1 MNQDT
6 FIFLFFLSNFT
17 CYLICVNIIQI
28 PVITPRTRTV
38 KRRSVKAGKV
48 KVIIIYYLL
57 VKIITDEIA
66 IPIIKI
72 IKSISMTAGIV
83 KVIISL

>member
-1 MNQDT
+1 M
-6 FIFLFFLSNFT
+6 
-17 CYLICVNIIQI
+17 
-28 PVITPRTRTV
+28 
-38 KRRSVKAGKV
+38 KAGKV

-72 IKSISMTAGIV
+72 IKSISITAGIV